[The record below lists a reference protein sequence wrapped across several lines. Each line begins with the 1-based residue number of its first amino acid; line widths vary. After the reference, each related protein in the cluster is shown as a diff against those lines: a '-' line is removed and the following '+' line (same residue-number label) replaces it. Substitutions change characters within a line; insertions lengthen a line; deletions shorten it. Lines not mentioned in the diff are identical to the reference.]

1 MNHKRSSSTLA
12 SEAAKAL
19 NNSRASATQ
28 RSLAASVLSQR
39 NPHNQTGAIMEDKAS
54 RVLQSNKYGE
64 NLVFIGNI
72 LPPGIVLYEA
82 AAIVKHIASGGE
94 VAALIDAD
102 IPPVCLIVDVVD

>member
-39 NPHNQTGAIMEDKAS
+39 NPHNQTGAIAVE
-54 RVLQSNKYGE
+54 
-64 NLVFIGNI
+64 LVVMPRWISMP
-72 LPPGIVLYEA
+72 L
-82 AAIVKHIASGGE
+82 
-94 VAALIDAD
+94 
-102 IPPVCLIVDVVD
+102 